1 MPRGP
6 NGEVRP
12 ADMNKLAK
20 CVVDLATKMTS
31 EDELKRADQAKR
43 IKTKS
48 RKLYRRRD

>member
-20 CVVDLATKMTS
+20 CVVDLATKATS
-31 EDELKRADQAKR
+31 EEDLKKAAQAKR
-43 IKTKS
+43 AKSKS

>member
-20 CVVDLATKMTS
+20 CVVDLATGG
-31 EDELKRADQAKR
+31 DL
-43 IKTKS
+43 
-48 RKLYRRRD
+48 

>member
-20 CVVDLATKMTS
+20 CVVDLATKATS
-31 EDELKRADQAKR
+31 EEELKRAARVKR
-43 IKTKS
+43 SNSKI
-48 RKLYRRRD
+48 RKLQRRG